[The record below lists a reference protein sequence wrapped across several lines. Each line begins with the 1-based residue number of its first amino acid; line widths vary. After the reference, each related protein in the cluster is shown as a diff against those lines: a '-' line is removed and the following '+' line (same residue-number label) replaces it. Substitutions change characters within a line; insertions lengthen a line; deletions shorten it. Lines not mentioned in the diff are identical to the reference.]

1 MILDLD
7 PNLSDAQVEELCER
21 LKRMKFTPVR
31 QSGNRVA
38 LVQGVGKQVRKE
50 AFLEL
55 SGVRKVSNL
64 EQKFKLASREFHP
77 QPTVIECKGKK
88 IGGGQLFAIA
98 GPCSIESKEQI
109 FDCAK
114 AAAASGAFALR
125 GGAFKPRT
133 SPYEFQGMGEE
144 GLKLL
149 RDAGEAYQLITVS
162 EVMEPA
168 QVGLAA
174 GYVDILQVGSR
185 NMQNFSL
192 LKELGKVKN
201 PILLKRGFSAT
212 YQDLLMAAE
221 YILAHGN
228 PNVILCE
235 RGIRTFETYTR
246 NTLDLN
252 AVCALREL
260 THLPIVVDPSHG
272 TGIRSFV
279 EPMSLAAVA
288 AGADGLI
295 IEIHPNPDRS
305 LSDAQQTISFEAF
318 AKIMHMAG
326 LIRNALKNA
335 CESMIN

>member
-7 PNLSDAQVEELCER
+7 PNLAENEVER
-21 LKRMKFTPVR
+21 LCDRLKQMKFTPVR
-31 QSGNRVA
+31 QPGHRLA
-38 LVQGVGKQVRKE
+38 LVQGVGKEVRKE
-50 AFLEL
+50 AFLHL
-55 SGVRKVSNL
+55 AGVKKVLNL
-64 EQKFKLASREFHP
+64 EQKYKLASRRFHP
-77 QPTVIECKGKK
+77 EPTILECKGKQ
-88 IGGGQLFAIA
+88 IGGGTLFVAA
-98 GPCSIESKEQI
+98 GPCSIESREQLEA
-109 FDCAK
+109 CAK
-114 AAAASGAFALR
+114 AAAASGAMALR

-149 RDAGEAYQLITVS
+149 RDAGALYNLLTVS

-168 QVGLAA
+168 QVELAA
-174 GYVDILQVGSR
+174 GYVDILQVGAR
-185 NMQNFSL
+185 NMQNYSL

-221 YILAHGN
+221 YVLSHGN

-235 RGIRTFETYTR
+235 RGIRTFETHTR

-279 EPMSLAAVA
+279 APMSLAAVA
-288 AGADGLI
+288 AGADGLM
-295 IEIHPNPDRS
+295 IEIHPDPDRS
-305 LSDAQQTISFEAF
+305 LSDAQQTIAFDAF
-318 AKIMHMAG
+318 AKIMRDAER
-326 LIRNALKNA
+326 IKNALRQ
-335 CESMIN
+335 